1 MALRCRGCLG
11 RGKVSNSAAYRFR
24 FCYTFRPVTGMA
36 GIGITE
42 TAGGVEF
49 EVIVRPKARR
59 NEVSGIHDNA
69 VRVSVTVAPEKGKA
83 NEAILKLL
91 SKNLGVPVSA
101 IRIVGGEKSR
111 RKRIRIEGITPASI
125 LELVGGD
132 D

>member
-1 MALRCRGCLG
+1 
-11 RGKVSNSAAYRFR
+11 
-24 FCYTFRPVTGMA
+24 MA